1 MNQESSNQHKQNP
14 YEGMSRADVK
24 AAMQEA
30 WSQERERFFA
40 RLEDVA
46 TPEELLA
53 FCKGEVGVDTFAD
66 DGTKVQVISFSSE
79 TMSPEYAEA
88 SNYMPGTTELFFP
101 LARLPKKLRA
111 ALLEQGGESVSM
123 SAAELANAIASEID
137 QSEGYQQEEGKT
149 MERSSEFRS
158 WLTNFLVANGYSDNL
173 TTEERADQIDKIAR
187 ALKE

>member
-1 MNQESSNQHKQNP
+1 MNQERGSQQKQNP
-14 YEGMSRADVK
+14 YEGMSRAEIK

-30 WSQERERFFA
+30 WNQERERFFA
-40 RLEDVA
+40 RLEDVS

-88 SNYMPGTTELFFP
+88 ANYAPGTTELFFP
-101 LARLPKKLRA
+101 LSRLPKKLRT
-111 ALLEQGGESVSM
+111 ALLGQVGEDGNVS
-123 SAAELANAIASEID
+123 SAELAQAIASEID
-137 QSEGYQQEEGKT
+137 QSAGYESEEGKT

-158 WLTNFLVANGYSDNL
+158 WLTNFLVANGYNDNL
-173 TTEERADQIDKIAR
+173 TAEEKENQIDKIAR
-187 ALKE
+187 GLKE